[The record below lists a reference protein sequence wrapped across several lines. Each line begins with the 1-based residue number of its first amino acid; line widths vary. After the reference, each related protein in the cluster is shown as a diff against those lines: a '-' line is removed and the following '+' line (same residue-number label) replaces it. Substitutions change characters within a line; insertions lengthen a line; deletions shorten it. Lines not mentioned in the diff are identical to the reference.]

1 MKVRPLFA
9 ALLVLA
15 LVAIACGDD
24 EQDQA
29 PAATQAPAT
38 TQAMAEPEETATTQ
52 AMAEP
57 EETATTQAMAEPEE
71 TATTQAM
78 AEPEPAG
85 PTGTLTVA
93 LPTFGKEVFDPSI
106 GTSLEK
112 SIYGPM
118 YDFFVGLSQNGE
130 ESAEGGALES
140 WEMAPDGMSWTLTL
154 HPNMT
159 WHDGTPI
166 TSADT
171 KFSFERYAEETAT
184 CSRCQALKTIL
195 GSIDVIDDL
204 TVTVNFNSPNPAL
217 LGDLTAAQGDIP
229 ILPKAYYESVGTDG
243 FNAAPIGSG
252 PFKFVEHK
260 VGEEIVYEANLD
272 YWNQDRVPAF
282 ERLVIEVVPE
292 SLSRLALVETG
303 DVDLALMEPQVVGN
317 IRDAGLRVGGPKAI
331 ATVMAAL
338 AHSYEPHF
346 EMSNEEFRK
355 AVILAVDKAAL
366 IGAIYPEG
374 TAIPAASLIN
384 VPTHLGYDPDLEP
397 RPYDP
402 DESRR
407 IIAANGW
414 EGTPVTLYSWST
426 WSSIPELPTLMEAI
440 AGYLDAVGLDPVI
453 KPVDYTAIRPNLLRL
468 EGNTITDP
476 NPIHGWF
483 VTSTGA
489 FETLVRI
496 GLLAHADGGLYGA
509 YHDAATVDRVYD
521 TMSAEIDLAKRG
533 ELAAEFNQAVYDTW
547 GLLPIA
553 VTDSIWAIGP
563 GVADWRPTN
572 FTPSDYRFET
582 ATPAS

>member
-1 MKVRPLFA
+1 M
-9 ALLVLA
+9 
-15 LVAIACGDD
+15 
-24 EQDQA
+24 
-29 PAATQAPAT
+29 
-38 TQAMAEPEETATTQ
+38 
-52 AMAEP
+52 
-57 EETATTQAMAEPEE
+57 
-71 TATTQAM
+71 
-78 AEPEPAG
+78 PAG
-85 PTGTLTVA
+85 PMGTLTVA

-118 YDFFVGLSQNGE
+118 YDFFVGLSQDGAP
-130 ESAEGGALES
+130 SAEGGALES
-140 WEMAPDGMSWTLTL
+140 WEMSPDGMSWTLKL

-195 GSIDVIDDL
+195 GPIEVIDDL
-204 TVTVNFNSPNPAL
+204 TVTVSFNSPNPAL

-252 PFKFVEHK
+252 PFKFVEHR

-272 YWNQDRVPAF
+272 YWNQDRMPAF

-331 ATVMAAL
+331 QTVMAAL

-355 AVILAVDKAAL
+355 ALILAIDKAAL
-366 IGAIYPEG
+366 VGAIYPEG
-374 TAIPAASLIN
+374 TAQPAASLIN
-384 VPTHLGYDPDLEP
+384 VPTHLGYNPDLQP

-414 EGTPVTLYSWST
+414 EGTPVTLYSWGT
-426 WSSIPELPTLMEAI
+426 WSNIPELPTLMEAI
-440 AGYLDAVGLDPVI
+440 GGYLQAVGLDPQI
-453 KPVDYTAIRPNLLRL
+453 RPVDYTAVRSNLLRL
-468 EGNTITDP
+468 EGNTITDQ

-483 VTSTGA
+483 VTSTGS

-509 YHDAATVDRVYD
+509 YHDAGTVDRIYD
-521 TMSAEIDLAKRG
+521 AISAEVDPDRRNA
-533 ELAAEFNQAVYDTW
+533 LAAELNQAVYDSW

-563 GVADWRPTN
+563 AVGDWRPTN
-572 FTPSDYRFET
+572 FTPSDFRFET
-582 ATPAS
+582 VTPAS

>member
-1 MKVRPLFA
+1 M
-9 ALLVLA
+9 
-15 LVAIACGDD
+15 
-24 EQDQA
+24 
-29 PAATQAPAT
+29 
-38 TQAMAEPEETATTQ
+38 
-52 AMAEP
+52 
-57 EETATTQAMAEPEE
+57 
-71 TATTQAM
+71 
-78 AEPEPAG
+78 PAG

-118 YDFFVGLSQNGE
+118 YDFFVGLSQDGV
-130 ESAEGGALES
+130 ESAPGGALES

-159 WHDGTPI
+159 WHDGTPV
-166 TSADT
+166 TSADS

-195 GSIDVIDDL
+195 GDVEIVDDL
-204 TVTVNFNSPNPAL
+204 TVKVNFTSPNPAL

-229 ILPKAYYESVGTDG
+229 ILPKNYYESLGTDG

-252 PFKFVEHK
+252 PFKFVDHK
-260 VGEEIVYEANLD
+260 VGEEIVYEAYLD
-272 YWNQDRVPAF
+272 YWNQDRLAGF
-282 ERLVIEVVPE
+282 ERLVIKVVPE

-440 AGYLDAVGLDPVI
+440 AGYLDAVGLDPEI

-509 YHDAATVDRVYD
+509 YHDAATVDRIYD

-563 GVADWRPTN
+563 GVGDWRPTN

-582 ATPAS
+582 ATPAP